1 MKVSDLIKA
10 LEESKEA
17 EGDYAIQGM
26 ARDAQGMARDAALVD
41 GRVSVALMDGWVI
54 DVLCVEDPQ

>member
-17 EGDYAIQGM
+17 EGDYTIQGI
-26 ARDAQGMARDAALVD
+26 AREAVLVD
-41 GRVSVALMDGWVI
+41 GRVSVALTDGWIV

>member
-26 ARDAQGMARDAALVD
+26 ARDAALVD
-41 GRVSVALMDGWVI
+41 GRVSVALMDGLVI

>member
-1 MKVSDLIKA
+1 MKLSDLIKA
-10 LEESKEA
+10 LEESKECQ
-17 EGDYAIQGM
+17 GDYTLQGI
-26 ARDAQGMARDAALVD
+26 ARDAALVD

>member
-17 EGDYAIQGM
+17 EGDYTIQGM
-26 ARDAQGMARDAALVD
+26 AREAVLVD
-41 GRVSVALMDGWVI
+41 GRVSVALMDGCVT